1 MIKQLSNS
9 KAGGVFL
16 IVLAIMLNACA
27 PAVAADAFY
36 ARPCTP
42 PAREGNVYR
51 QSIQPNLGSFYRSA
65 FSPPPNVDP
74 QENYINQQHGAI
86 SLLATQT
93 KRWSD
98 SIDIPLENKFIRI
111 TITYI
116 SPELAQTIIL
126 NHYLFRKIRNSVNNS
141 FETEVTT
148 KMEDIAKRDEHIF
161 FVTLTAS
168 SYEQTLPYNSPVIVK
183 LPVQSLVLTNSANIQ
198 VKPQHDDH
206 NLEERI
212 ELTSGPAHG
221 YISYPLAVTI
231 NENCEFLLN
240 KTNNNHIVLSIPN
253 IEVNGTRYETRPWTL
268 NYVPLLNIAPNPDSG
283 ESQVQ
288 VDRNIDHFRPLDDP
302 PLSINPENDGYWEQL
317 ARFIWHEVTLDP
329 WQKSSIR

>member
-1 MIKQLSNS
+1 M
-9 KAGGVFL
+9 

-27 PAVAADAFY
+27 PDAAADAFY
-36 ARPCTP
+36 SQPCSP
-42 PAREGNVYR
+42 PTREGNVYR
-51 QSIQPNLGSFYRSA
+51 QSIQPDLGSYYRNA
-65 FSPPPNVDP
+65 FSPPPNVDS
-74 QENYINQQHGAI
+74 QENYINQQYEAI

-116 SPELAQTIIL
+116 SPKLAQTIIL
-126 NHYLFRKIRNSVNNS
+126 NHYLFRKIRNTVSNS

-168 SYEQTLPYNSPVIVK
+168 SYEQTLPYNSPVTVK
-183 LPVQSLVLTNSANIQ
+183 LPIQSLIMTNSANLQ

-212 ELTSGPAHG
+212 ELTSGPAYG
-221 YISYPLAVTI
+221 YISYPMAATI
-231 NENCEFLLN
+231 NGNCEFILD
-240 KTNNNHIVLSIPN
+240 KTYNNHIVLSIPN
-253 IEVNGTRYETRPWTL
+253 IEINDTPYETRPWTF
-268 NYVPLLNIAPNPDSG
+268 NYIPLLNIAPNPNLG
-283 ESQVQ
+283 ENKVQ
-288 VDRNIDHFRPLDDP
+288 VERNINHFRPLDNP
-302 PLSINPENDGYWEQL
+302 PLSINPENDEYWEQL
-317 ARFIWHEVTLDP
+317 ARFIWYEVTLDL
-329 WQKSSIR
+329 